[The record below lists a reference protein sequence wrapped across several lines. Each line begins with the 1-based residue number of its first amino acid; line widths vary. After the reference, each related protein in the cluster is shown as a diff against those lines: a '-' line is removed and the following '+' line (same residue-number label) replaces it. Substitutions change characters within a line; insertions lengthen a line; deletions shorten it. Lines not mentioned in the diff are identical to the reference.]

1 RSIMGSLPVT
11 ERDAMR
17 TLVKCSALAVILC
30 GGCATDPYLQDSA
43 TVGASGQYSAPAI
56 NLIDGKRKEYLLGS
70 HLPRDSREN
79 SEYTRTMSPRAYEQ
93 GQREQ
98 GGMDPRLP
106 M

>member
-1 RSIMGSLPVT
+1 
-11 ERDAMR
+11 MR
-17 TLVKCSALAVILC
+17 TLFTCSALAAVLVC
-30 GGCATDPYLQDSA
+30 AGCAIDPYLQDSA
-43 TVGASGQYSAPAI
+43 TVGASGQYTTPAI
-56 NLIDGKRKEYLLGS
+56 NMVDGKRKEYLLGS